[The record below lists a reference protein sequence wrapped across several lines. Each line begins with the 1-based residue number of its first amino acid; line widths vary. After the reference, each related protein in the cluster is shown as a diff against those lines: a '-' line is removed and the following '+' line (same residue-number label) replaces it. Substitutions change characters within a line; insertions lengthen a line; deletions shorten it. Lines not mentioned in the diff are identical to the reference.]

1 MTDDQDIGDWKRQ
14 RNRKSAKQL
23 SDRLTRQR
31 RDDADELLRRYEDER
46 VDDRESVPR
55 ID

>member
-1 MTDDQDIGDWKRQ
+1 MTDDQDLYDWKHQ

-46 VDDRESVPR
+46 VDDLEPVPR